1 MSATGI
7 PKVIQLVS
15 GRKKNAALFLNCF
28 RGVIK
33 HAEYWNKW
41 IVDECWIDLIN
52 ERYEVLEA
60 LKLTATQLNGAVA
73 RDAFFSA
80 TGIEKVK

>member
-15 GRKKNAALFLNCF
+15 GRKKNAALFLDCF

-60 LKLTATQLNGAVA
+60 LKLNSYTTNGAVA
-73 RDAFFSA
+73 RDAFVFSY
-80 TGIEKVK
+80 GY

>member
-1 MSATGI
+1 MTAIEI
-7 PKVIQLVS
+7 PKGIQFVS
-15 GRKKNAALFLNCF
+15 GRKKNAALFLDCF
-28 RGVIK
+28 RGVMK

-52 ERYEVLEA
+52 EQYEVLEA
-60 LKLTATQLNGAVA
+60 LKLTATQLMGLLLEMH
-73 RDAFFSA
+73 FFSA